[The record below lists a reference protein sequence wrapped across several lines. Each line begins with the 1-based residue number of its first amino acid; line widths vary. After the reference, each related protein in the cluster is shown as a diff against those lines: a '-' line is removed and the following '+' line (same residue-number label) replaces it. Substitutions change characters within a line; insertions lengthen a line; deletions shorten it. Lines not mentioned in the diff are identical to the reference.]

1 MMPSS
6 QKDTARTKKKTKE
19 FMLMYKYGIPKFGT
33 SLHDHNEYVKQLRPA
48 KSVESTE
55 STESTEIM
63 NCSPSVSPSTEHDT
77 IDKIDHTFDQLLED
91 IPSTPSTPDIMEFP
105 RKCPQ
110 CEHEIQS
117 NQEYTRHMR
126 ICDLHCRASSHRT
139 QDRRK
144 AERDADLPA
153 YYELVH
159 QVNRLNRIVAH
170 QQKTIQQLT
179 SWVSSQKRK
188 VSITEW
194 LAEHS
199 APTSTFYEWV
209 ASIRVSTDD
218 IQYLYDHDYFETVA
232 NTFRRFLPTDSLQ
245 DLPIRAFDQRKG
257 YMYVYDSGTH
267 LRELKIRIKPV
278 EDEEEDEQTRWYC
291 LPVKSMKP
299 ILERVIQMY
308 YKAISVWVK
317 EQSQNRS
324 NDTVRMMRMTKK
336 MGTSSDN
343 PNTRI
348 LRVMHKVYT
357 HLKESRQMVMGV
369 SV

>member
-1 MMPSS
+1 MVPSS
-6 QKDTARTKKKTKE
+6 QKDTFRTRKKTSE

-33 SLHDHNEYVKQLRPA
+33 TVQDHSEYVKQIRPI
-48 KSVESTE
+48 SRESTE
-55 STESTEIM
+55 STD
-63 NCSPSVSPSTEHDT
+63 CSPLSSPSIDNDT
-77 IDKIDHTFDQLLED
+77 ILDKIDRTYEQITED
-91 IPSTPSTPDIMEFP
+91 IPSIPCKEFMEFP
-105 RKCPQ
+105 IRCPQ

-126 ICDLHCRASSHRT
+126 LCDLHYRASSHRT

-144 AERDADLPA
+144 AEKDTNLPA

-159 QVNRLNRIVAH
+159 QVNQLNRIVAR
-170 QQKTIQQLT
+170 QQKAIQQLT

-199 APTSTFYEWV
+199 APTTTFYEWV
-209 ASIRVSTDD
+209 TSIRVSTDD
-218 IQYLYDHDYFETVA
+218 IQYLYDNDYFDTIA
-232 NTFRRFLPTDSLQ
+232 NTFRRFLPVDSLQ
-245 DLPIRAFDQRKG
+245 ELAIRAFDQRRG
-257 YMYVYDSGTH
+257 YLYVYDSGTH

-278 EDEEEDEQTRWYC
+278 EDEEEDERIRWYC

-299 ILERVIQMY
+299 ILDRVIQMY
-308 YKAISVWVK
+308 YKAISLWVK
-317 EQSQNRS
+317 EQSQNQS
-324 NDTVRMMRMTKK
+324 NDTIRMMRMTKK

-343 PNTRI
+343 PNIRI
-348 LRVMHKVYT
+348 MRVMNKVYT

-369 SV
+369 SE